1 MAAESRRVLMTKK
14 LIKESFLEM
23 LEHESI
29 HKISIRALCEL
40 ADINRST
47 FYKYYDSPYD
57 LLREMED
64 DLLQQVNDSFTKT
77 PQSPFP
83 ENHLENNL
91 TYMKEHLRL
100 CKVLLKSN
108 ADADFQQ
115 QLLGLPA
122 MLEWLKPLMKGY
134 TETEFSYLKTLIL
147 YGGYHIFVQW
157 IENDCKE
164 TPQELSQIIL
174 SLMKKFIPEDSISE
188 F

>member
-1 MAAESRRVLMTKK
+1 MATESRRVLMTKK

-83 ENHLENNL
+83 KNHLESNL

-122 MLEWLKPLMKGY
+122 MLECLKPLMKGY
-134 TETEFSYLKTLIL
+134 TETEFSYLKTLVL

-174 SLMKKFIPEDSISE
+174 SLMKKFIPEECISE